1 MMKPVRVMVFAAALL
16 ALLAANVALAQGPPM
31 PKAGPEQQRLHYF
44 VGQWKNEGEMKAS
57 PFGPGGK
64 FTGTDESHMLGDFWV
79 VTHSKGTGPMGA
91 ADEIATI
98 GYDPKQKAY
107 IYNEFSSLGMHD
119 TATGQVSGKTW
130 TWTNEEDMGG
140 KMVKGKFTITE
151 VLPTSYTYKFDTST
165 DNGAT
170 WSNVME
176 GKATKVK

>member
-1 MMKPVRVMVFAAALL
+1 MTKPVRVAVCVLGLIALL
-16 ALLAANVALAQGPPM
+16 TASVALAQAPPM

-44 VGQWKNEGEMKAS
+44 VGQWKSEGEMKAS

-64 FTGTDESHMLGDFWV
+64 FTSTDDSHMLGDFWV
-79 VTHSKGTGPMGA
+79 VTHSKGTGPMGP
-91 ADEIATI
+91 ADELATM

-107 IYNEFSSLGMHD
+107 VYSEFNSLGMHD
-119 TATGQVSGKTW
+119 TATGHVSGKTW

-140 KMVKGKFTITE
+140 KKVKGKFTITE
-151 VLPTSYTYKFDTST
+151 VSPTSYSFKFDTSQ

-176 GKATKVK
+176 GKSTKVK